1 MVETKE
7 LIVITHEDFEL
18 HMPPDQNP
26 ERPERIRRALEA
38 VRELSN
44 FLPRGRKIKF
54 VRSPKSSIS
63 FFSVVHS
70 KRYLK
75 DLDRVLSSKE
85 TIYIDPDTY
94 VSPNTKTA
102 LERLAGASNKA
113 IVYALSGRNSLIIA
127 RPPSHHA
134 GIDGKAKGAF
144 SQGFCLVNATA
155 AIANV
160 LASHGRVV
168 VLDFDAH
175 HGNGTAEI
183 FYERGDVLHIDLH
196 LDPRTT
202 FPYSGFPNEI
212 GIGEGEGTKINIVLP
227 TLVGDDVA
235 LDSLKLV
242 ELGLKSWVPDYTVIS
257 AGFDCYRGDYEE
269 VLSNVGTRFFYLLGR
284 LVAKHTNK
292 ATVAVLE
299 GGYGVGLERGLQ
311 AFIAGLLSSKE
322 YPWDPLVRSSRRAI
336 REYLLSKLELLLNIY
351 DKGKLD
357 ISYRDKR
364 VLTAIRKA
372 ILEGA
377 DKTRV
382 LKLAKK
388 LTL

>member
-113 IVYALSGRNSLIIA
+113 IVYAL
-127 RPPSHHA
+127 
-134 GIDGKAKGAF
+134 
-144 SQGFCLVNATA
+144 
-155 AIANV
+155 
-160 LASHGRVV
+160 
-168 VLDFDAH
+168 
-175 HGNGTAEI
+175 
-183 FYERGDVLHIDLH
+183 
-196 LDPRTT
+196 
-202 FPYSGFPNEI
+202 
-212 GIGEGEGTKINIVLP
+212 
-227 TLVGDDVA
+227 
-235 LDSLKLV
+235 
-242 ELGLKSWVPDYTVIS
+242 
-257 AGFDCYRGDYEE
+257 
-269 VLSNVGTRFFYLLGR
+269 
-284 LVAKHTNK
+284 
-292 ATVAVLE
+292 
-299 GGYGVGLERGLQ
+299 
-311 AFIAGLLSSKE
+311 
-322 YPWDPLVRSSRRAI
+322 
-336 REYLLSKLELLLNIY
+336 
-351 DKGKLD
+351 
-357 ISYRDKR
+357 
-364 VLTAIRKA
+364 
-372 ILEGA
+372 
-377 DKTRV
+377 
-382 LKLAKK
+382 
-388 LTL
+388 